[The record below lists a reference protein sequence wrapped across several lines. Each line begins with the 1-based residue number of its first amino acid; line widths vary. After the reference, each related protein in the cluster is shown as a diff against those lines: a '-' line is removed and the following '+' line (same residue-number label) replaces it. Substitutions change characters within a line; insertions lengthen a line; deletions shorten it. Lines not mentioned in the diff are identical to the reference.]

1 MYMCFAAGYWEGGYP
16 SQGGHSSRDWKA
28 RYFKL
33 NENQIV
39 YFESDSFSGDT
50 KPLGQIPVRR
60 MVRAVPIGEKNGFQ
74 SFAINMR
81 YDTSVVLGSHTKT
94 VSVRVCVC
102 V

>member
-1 MYMCFAAGYWEGGYP
+1 MFLLQGIGKEGILHKEGT
-16 SQGGHSSRDWKA
+16 SSRDWKA

-94 VSVRVCVC
+94 VSVCVCVC